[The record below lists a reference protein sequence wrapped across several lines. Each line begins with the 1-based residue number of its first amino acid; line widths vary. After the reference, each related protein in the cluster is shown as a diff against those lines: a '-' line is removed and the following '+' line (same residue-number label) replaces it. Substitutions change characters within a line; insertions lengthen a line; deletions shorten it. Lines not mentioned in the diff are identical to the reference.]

1 MRSLLASINCSA
13 NSTGLL
19 KMPGSKRSRRS
30 ATTTWR
36 SAACR
41 RYAPITPEWRRN
53 SPSTRL
59 QPLDDCG
66 LGCRP
71 VSDPGGPAFRSR
83 DGRGHRHAPVRLRRL
98 GRYRQ
103 HRRASRGCRSAQSRA
118 RVRDDRERAGKRL
131 QLRWSTQDR
140 HQGRPRAGGAF
151 RKSSPLTVARIFRS
165 GSYFIKG
172 INPTRTWASSGK
184 VLLRLE
190 QQMRRREFI
199 TLLGGAAVAWPFP
212 VRAQQPPTTVKQA
225 RVGVLAVSPPTPAML
240 NAFREGMRERG
251 YIEGQNL
258 SIDVRWSQGTFE
270 QISALAAELVSA
282 NVQVIIAWATPSVI
296 AARRATSVIPIVMV
310 SVGDPVGSGF
320 VTSLARPGGNIT
332 GFSGFTADLSAKLM
346 ALFVEL
352 VPNIKR
358 VGIVSNSYNP
368 NVMVQLWETEDAVHK
383 LGLQSQVVEA
393 RTPEEFER
401 AFARLSME
409 RVHGVVLLAD
419 PSVIEQAKKIAEL
432 AQAARLPTAF
442 QRRENVEAGGLMSY
456 GGNIQYQ
463 FRQAAIHVDRILK
476 GAKPAD
482 LPVEQPTKFELVVN
496 LSAAKALGLSIPESF
511 LSLADEVIE

>member
-1 MRSLLASINCSA
+1 MRAQ
-13 NSTGLL
+13 L
-19 KMPGSKRSRRS
+19 K
-30 ATTTWR
+30 
-36 SAACR
+36 
-41 RYAPITPEWRRN
+41 
-53 SPSTRL
+53 
-59 QPLDDCG
+59 
-66 LGCRP
+66 
-71 VSDPGGPAFRSR
+71 
-83 DGRGHRHAPVRLRRL
+83 
-98 GRYRQ
+98 
-103 HRRASRGCRSAQSRA
+103 RRA
-118 RVRDDRERAGKRL
+118 L
-131 QLRWSTQDR
+131 
-140 HQGRPRAGGAF
+140 
-151 RKSSPLTVARIFRS
+151 
-165 GSYFIKG
+165 
-172 INPTRTWASSGK
+172 
-184 VLLRLE
+184 
-190 QQMRRREFI
+190 I
-199 TLLGGAAVAWPFP
+199 TLLGGAAAWPI
-212 VRAQQPPTTVKQA
+212 VAGAQQPAPTVRQA
-225 RVGVLAVSPPTPAML
+225 RVGVLTASPPTPAML

>member
-1 MRSLLASINCSA
+1 
-13 NSTGLL
+13 
-19 KMPGSKRSRRS
+19 
-30 ATTTWR
+30 
-36 SAACR
+36 
-41 RYAPITPEWRRN
+41 
-53 SPSTRL
+53 
-59 QPLDDCG
+59 
-66 LGCRP
+66 
-71 VSDPGGPAFRSR
+71 
-83 DGRGHRHAPVRLRRL
+83 
-98 GRYRQ
+98 
-103 HRRASRGCRSAQSRA
+103 
-118 RVRDDRERAGKRL
+118 
-131 QLRWSTQDR
+131 
-140 HQGRPRAGGAF
+140 
-151 RKSSPLTVARIFRS
+151 
-165 GSYFIKG
+165 
-172 INPTRTWASSGK
+172 
-184 VLLRLE
+184 
-190 QQMRRREFI
+190 MRRREFI

-409 RVHGVVLLAD
+409 RVHGVVLLAA